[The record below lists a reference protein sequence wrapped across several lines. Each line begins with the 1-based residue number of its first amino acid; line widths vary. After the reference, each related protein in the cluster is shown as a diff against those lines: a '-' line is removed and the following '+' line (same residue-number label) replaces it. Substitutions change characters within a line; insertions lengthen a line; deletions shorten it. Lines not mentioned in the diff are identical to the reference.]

1 MALAPSER
9 STTGPVEERRQE
21 PQEPVGED
29 TLTLLDSGGRR
40 RSGGP
45 EAARVAD
52 VDDAELARLY
62 TRMLVLRRID
72 DEGTALQRQG
82 QLALWAPSKG
92 QEASQIGAAAALR
105 ESDFVFPTYRDHG
118 IIHSRGVSP
127 ADAMRQWRG
136 ESNGG
141 WDPHEKRMAP
151 VQIIIGA
158 QTLHAVGYAMAAQL
172 DGNGGDSVVFLGDGA
187 TSQGD
192 VNEAM
197 VFAASFDAPVLFFLQ
212 NNQFAISEPVHLQS
226 RTPLVRRPRGFGL
239 RAVRVDGN
247 DVLAV
252 LSATRDA
259 LARIDAGEGPQ
270 FIEAVTYRR
279 GAHTTADDPTRY
291 RDEAEVRRWERL
303 DPLARVRTHLAARGQ
318 DVDAL
323 DAEATAQA
331 DATASSLREAV
342 LAMHD
347 HDPARLFDHV
357 YSAPHPRIDEQR
369 EELLGYLADLE
380 GEQA

>member
-9 STTGPVEERRQE
+9 RFTGESRGNPQPGPTGSEEPTLRLLDAQGHRSTR
-21 PQEPVGED
+21 GED
-29 TLTLLDSGGRR
+29 A
-40 RSGGP
+40 
-45 EAARVAD
+45 ERVAD
-52 VDDAELARLY
+52 IDTTALAQLY
-62 TRMLVLRRID
+62 TRMVVLRRID

-92 QEASQIGAAAALR
+92 QEAAQIGAAEALR
-105 ESDFVFPTYRDHG
+105 PTDFLFPTYRDHG

-141 WDPHEKRMAP
+141 WDPHEKNMAP

-158 QTLHAVGYAMAAQL
+158 QTLHAVGYAMGATI
-172 DGNGGDSVVFLGDGA
+172 DGKGGASVVFLGDGA

-197 VFAASFDAPVLFFLQ
+197 VFAASFNAPVLFFLE
-212 NNQFAISEPVHLQS
+212 NNQFAISEPVGLQS
-226 RTPLVRRPRGFGL
+226 RTPLARRPRGFGL
-239 RAVRVDGN
+239 RSVRVDGN

-259 LARIDAGEGPQ
+259 MARIDAGEGPQ

-291 RDEAEVRRWERL
+291 RDAEEVKAWEAK
-303 DPLARVRTHLAARGQ
+303 DPLERVRAHLTAQGA
-318 DVDAL
+318 DVEAI
-323 DAEATAQA
+323 EATAQRVA
-331 DATASSLREAV
+331 DEAAKELRDAV
-342 LAMHD
+342 LVMDD

-357 YSAPHPRIDEQR
+357 YAAEHPRITEQR
-369 EELLGYLADLE
+369 EELLGYLSELE
-380 GEQA
+380 EA